1 MTEGQSVW
9 KLSALLLSATLISS
23 PILAQGPQ
31 RDGADS
37 RAVILKLE
45 DQFADA
51 SARGD
56 ARYLDDVLSE
66 DYVGIVSTGHV
77 VHKADVL
84 AAAREQAT
92 SKAAPGKF
100 TNQDLVVRVYGNTA
114 VVTGT
119 VIEEQPGEKAAS
131 VRKLYFTDVWVR
143 TGNRWKVVSTQGTR
157 AAN

>member
-1 MTEGQSVW
+1 MTGAQPIL
-9 KLSALLLSATLISS
+9 KLSALLLWATLIS
-23 PILAQGPQ
+23 PPTFAQGPQ
-31 RDGADS
+31 RDGADA

-56 ARYLDDVLSE
+56 GRYLEDVLSD
-66 DYVGIVSTGHV
+66 DYVGIVSTGHML
-77 VHKADVL
+77 HKADVL

-92 SKAAPGKF
+92 SNAEPGRV

-143 TGNRWKVVSTQGTR
+143 TGDRWKVVSTQGTR